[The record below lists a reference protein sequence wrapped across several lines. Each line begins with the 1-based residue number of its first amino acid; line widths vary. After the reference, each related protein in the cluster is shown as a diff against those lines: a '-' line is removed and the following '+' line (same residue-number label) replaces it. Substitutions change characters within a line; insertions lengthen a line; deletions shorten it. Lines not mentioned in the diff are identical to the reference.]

1 MTLTQGFTVVVLAGG
16 LGTRLKDVVNDVP
29 KPLAP
34 ILDKP
39 FLDYLLAYWVKN
51 NAKKIILSVGYKN
64 QFIKKH
70 FGSNYKGV
78 PIEYVIEDVPAGT
91 GGAVLKVLNEVN
103 MPDDFFIINGDTLFL
118 NNQKSM
124 ISSHVDNEADFTV
137 CLRNIEDAGRYH
149 RIQVDNTN
157 KLCSILE
164 PDNKKEPGL
173 INGGVYIV
181 NRKVF
186 DGFSIEQGKTVS
198 LENEILPE
206 LVPSNKVYG
215 VVDHGAFIDIGIPD
229 DYFRAESF
237 LNENLLID
245 EGVS

>member
-1 MTLTQGFTVVVLAGG
+1 MAITSGFTVVVLAGG
-16 LGTRLKDVVNDVP
+16 LGTRLKDVINDVP

-34 ILDKP
+34 IEGKP
-39 FLDYLLAYWVKN
+39 FLNYLLSYWVKN
-51 NAKKIILSVGYKN
+51 KAKKIILSVGYKN
-64 QFIKKH
+64 HQIKKH
-70 FGSNYKGV
+70 FGNNYKGV

-91 GGAVLKVLNEVN
+91 GGAVLKVLDEIN

-118 NNQKSM
+118 NDQKSM
-124 ISSHVDNEADFTV
+124 ISAHVDNEADFTV

-157 KLCSILE
+157 KLYSILE
-164 PDNKKEPGL
+164 PDNKKVSGL

-186 DGFSIEQGKTVS
+186 DDFSIEQGKVVS
-198 LENEILPE
+198 LENEILPKII
-206 LVPSNKVYG
+206 STNKVYG
-215 VVDHGAFIDIGIPD
+215 VVDGGAFIDIGIPN
-229 DYFRAESF
+229 DYFRAKSF
-237 LNENLLID
+237 LNENLLTD